1 MKIKTHDDLE
11 FPIGYDPSGFYK
23 TPEVFIQI
31 PKYIEMVL
39 NINTDQ
45 YLISNWGRLYNKAT
59 GRYLPQLLIKPS
71 NKNYVVLAVK
81 GIHGEESFISMHT
94 LMAAVYHPPVPVIN
108 LSSEY
113 VVDHIDAVKW
123 HNEPYNLR
131 WATQKENARYANE
144 NNLVGRPFG
153 QDNSQSVLSDEEYHE
168 ICRLTQ
174 EGYMPN
180 EINKIMNIGRDI
192 TNIAQ
197 KIRSG
202 TSETLISSQ
211 YDFSNIKSHNYR
223 KFSDED
229 VRMICSLI
237 CSNLSDDEIL
247 LKLGY
252 DIMNESREFRYL
264 LRKRIRN
271 IRNKTSFQEISKD
284 YPF

>member
-1 MKIKTHDDLE
+1 
-11 FPIGYDPSGFYK
+11 
-23 TPEVFIQI
+23 
-31 PKYIEMVL
+31 
-39 NINTDQ
+39 
-45 YLISNWGRLYNKAT
+45 
-59 GRYLPQLLIKPS
+59 
-71 NKNYVVLAVK
+71 
-81 GIHGEESFISMHT
+81 
-94 LMAAVYHPPVPVIN
+94 MAATYHPPVPVIN
-108 LSSEY
+108 LSTENI
-113 VVDHIDAVKW
+113 VDHIDAVKW

-131 WATQKENARYANE
+131 WVTQKENVRYANE

-153 QDNSQSVLSDEEYHE
+153 QDNSQSILTDDDYHE

-211 YDFSNIKSHNYR
+211 YDFSNIKFNNYS
-223 KFSDED
+223 KFSDD
-229 VRMICSLI
+229 NVRTICSLI

-252 DIMNESREFRYL
+252 DITNESREFRYL

-271 IRNKTSFQEISKD
+271 IRNRISFQEISKD